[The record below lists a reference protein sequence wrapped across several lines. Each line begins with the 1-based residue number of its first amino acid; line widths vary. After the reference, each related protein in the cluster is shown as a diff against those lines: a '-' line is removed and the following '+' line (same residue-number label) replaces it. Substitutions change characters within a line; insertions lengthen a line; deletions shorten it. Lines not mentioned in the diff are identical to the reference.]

1 MKNTTIAI
9 FAIAIVAAAL
19 SGCSH
24 PAHSI
29 AWYEHHPKTMNAVNA
44 KCGDEPSQGINN
56 QNCLNAQQAVV
67 NHLMSGIPDH
77 GAPPKP
83 FNLYARNPCPNRSC

>member
-9 FAIAIVAAAL
+9 FAIAIAAAAL

-24 PAHSI
+24 PAHSV

-56 QNCLNAQQAVV
+56 QNCLNAQQAV
-67 NHLMSGIPDH
+67 LKQKMQ
-77 GAPPKP
+77 GADNTFTSPPP
-83 FNLYARNPCPNRSC
+83 FNPNASCPNQSC